1 MHQLKDRGVSGFKPV
16 ASASAKESIH
26 MSDIRPPA
34 ALAEISSLP
43 PIRPS
48 SNWDDGEVLN
58 KKRSPG
64 GCLMR
69 DSFRGLAWE

>member
-48 SNWDDGEVLN
+48 SRIGMMG
-58 KKRSPG
+58 R
-64 GCLMR
+64 
-69 DSFRGLAWE
+69 F